1 MINLVCLAILLPLG
15 ALVVAKTNSTAE
27 TKKKVLLVGESWVS
41 AATHYKG
48 FDSFGSVTFHL
59 GAMPLVE
66 ALEGSEF
73 ELTYMTSHDA
83 VEKFPFEMAGLDVY
97 DVIILSDIGSN
108 SLLLPPEVW
117 LHSRTVPNRLKLIR
131 AWVEKGGGL
140 LMIGG
145 YLSFQGI
152 DAKARWRNTPVED
165 TLPVTCLPYDDRV
178 EMPEGTVAQV
188 VQPDHP
194 VMEGLGG
201 EWPLLLGV
209 NEVEVRERADVEVI
223 ARLPQ
228 DQGGHPLLVLGRYGD
243 GRTAAWTSDIGPHW
257 LSPAFAEWEGYP
269 VLWKNVLGWLT
280 EAAD

>member
-1 MINLVCLAILLPLG
+1 MKVLIGLAIY
-15 ALVVAKTNSTAE
+15 LVLVAPAVGQMDPDGLN
-27 TKKKVLLVGESWVS
+27 KKKVLLVGESWVS
-41 AATHYKG
+41 SATHYKG

-66 ALEGSEF
+66 AIEDSEF
-73 ELTYMTSHDA
+73 QLTYMTSHDA
-83 VEKFPFEMAGLDVY
+83 VEKFPFEMAELDAY
-97 DVIILSDIGSN
+97 HAIILSDIGSN

-152 DAKARWRNTPVED
+152 DAKARWHKTPVEE

-178 EMPEGTVAQV
+178 EMPEGTVAQIL
-188 VQPDHP
+188 QPDHP
-194 VMEGLGG
+194 IVAGLGD
-201 EWPLLLGV
+201 EWPQLLGV
-209 NEVEVRERADVEVI
+209 NEVLVRDRADVELI

-228 DQGGHPLLVLGRYGD
+228 DQGGHPLLVLGEYGQ

-257 LSPAFAEWEGYP
+257 LSPTFAEWEGYP
-269 VLWKNVLGWLT
+269 ILWKNILGWIT
-280 EAAD
+280 NIH